1 MKKYGKSAA
10 ALLLV
15 ALVLVS
21 IVPVSAADLR
31 NAPIQVTSFNEFDYI
46 EKIQSYSKEELVNSG
61 VSAEDAE
68 RILEFDYKE
77 ALFERAQLPANK
89 LEALGYTEDQ
99 IQALKDFAANPDGD
113 YDLSVTSAT
122 LQGRLSLVSGGSTFR
137 TVKYTWHWSSMPL
150 MALKEYVGMR
160 WQGVDSNGYTVDMTN
175 PPNTSSSSSNRSGT
189 VTYYD
194 VNSGEQSGTYP
205 LNLIN
210 GSVDKIVSANFPMSK
225 SVGGSTLWAKSGY
238 ITCRV
243 QTNGVPVNY
252 VNFQATYGHQV
263 ISGSVSISVG
273 GAFGISFTPTL
284 RVDNFTC
291 NAKIYATYVVAQ

>member
-1 MKKYGKSAA
+1 MF
-10 ALLLV
+10 LPRML
-15 ALVLVS
+15 
-21 IVPVSAADLR
+21 
-31 NAPIQVTSFNEFDYI
+31 
-46 EKIQSYSKEELVNSG
+46 SG
-61 VSAEDAE
+61 YWN
-68 RILEFDYKE
+68 FDYKE

-205 LNLIN
+205 LNLIY

>member
-113 YDLSVTSAT
+113 FSNSA
-122 LQGRLSLVSGGSTFR
+122 RTFI
-137 TVKYTWHWSSMPL
+137 VGFWWQHIPNCEIY
-150 MALKEYVGMR
+150 MALVEYAP
-160 WQGVDSNGYTVDMTN
+160 Y
-175 PPNTSSSSSNRSGT
+175 
-189 VTYYD
+189 
-194 VNSGEQSGTYP
+194 
-205 LNLIN
+205 
-210 GSVDKIVSANFPMSK
+210 GS
-225 SVGGSTLWAKSGY
+225 
-238 ITCRV
+238 
-243 QTNGVPVNY
+243 
-252 VNFQATYGHQV
+252 
-263 ISGSVSISVG
+263 
-273 GAFGISFTPTL
+273 
-284 RVDNFTC
+284 
-291 NAKIYATYVVAQ
+291 

>member
-1 MKKYGKSAA
+1 
-10 ALLLV
+10 
-15 ALVLVS
+15 
-21 IVPVSAADLR
+21 
-31 NAPIQVTSFNEFDYI
+31 
-46 EKIQSYSKEELVNSG
+46 
-61 VSAEDAE
+61 
-68 RILEFDYKE
+68 
-77 ALFERAQLPANK
+77 
-89 LEALGYTEDQ
+89 
-99 IQALKDFAANPDGD
+99 
-113 YDLSVTSAT
+113 
-122 LQGRLSLVSGGSTFR
+122 
-137 TVKYTWHWSSMPL
+137 
-150 MALKEYVGMR
+150 MR

-205 LNLIN
+205 LNLIY

>member
-160 WQGVDSNGYTVDMTN
+160 W
-175 PPNTSSSSSNRSGT
+175 
-189 VTYYD
+189 
-194 VNSGEQSGTYP
+194 
-205 LNLIN
+205 
-210 GSVDKIVSANFPMSK
+210 
-225 SVGGSTLWAKSGY
+225 
-238 ITCRV
+238 
-243 QTNGVPVNY
+243 
-252 VNFQATYGHQV
+252 
-263 ISGSVSISVG
+263 
-273 GAFGISFTPTL
+273 
-284 RVDNFTC
+284 
-291 NAKIYATYVVAQ
+291 

>member
-89 LEALGYTEDQ
+89 LEALGVYGRP
-99 IQALKDFAANPDGD
+99 NPSAEGFRCESGWR
-113 YDLSVTSAT
+113 LRSVRYFSNSA
-122 LQGRLSLVSGGSTFR
+122 RTFI
-137 TVKYTWHWSSMPL
+137 VGFWWQHIPNCEIY
-150 MALKEYVGMR
+150 MALVEYAP
-160 WQGVDSNGYTVDMTN
+160 Y
-175 PPNTSSSSSNRSGT
+175 
-189 VTYYD
+189 
-194 VNSGEQSGTYP
+194 
-205 LNLIN
+205 
-210 GSVDKIVSANFPMSK
+210 GS
-225 SVGGSTLWAKSGY
+225 
-238 ITCRV
+238 
-243 QTNGVPVNY
+243 
-252 VNFQATYGHQV
+252 
-263 ISGSVSISVG
+263 
-273 GAFGISFTPTL
+273 
-284 RVDNFTC
+284 
-291 NAKIYATYVVAQ
+291 

>member
-205 LNLIN
+205 LNLIY
-210 GSVDKIVSANFPMSK
+210 GSVDKIVSAKFLK
-225 SVGGSTLWAKSGY
+225 
-238 ITCRV
+238 
-243 QTNGVPVNY
+243 
-252 VNFQATYGHQV
+252 
-263 ISGSVSISVG
+263 
-273 GAFGISFTPTL
+273 
-284 RVDNFTC
+284 
-291 NAKIYATYVVAQ
+291 